1 LFAHYYETEQKN
13 TSYDLKK
20 RVMISKYNDIM
31 GENDIVVN
39 IDKNTFTQQDFDLI
53 QILPAIIQ
61 DSGAL
66 GTFKLGN
73 LEITINH
80 LETYE
85 KNLVNIE

>member
-1 LFAHYYETEQKN
+1 
-13 TSYDLKK
+13 
-20 RVMISKYNDIM
+20 M
-31 GENDIVVN
+31 GENDIVVKIN
-39 IDKNTFTQQDFDLI
+39 KNTFTQQDFDLI

-85 KNLVNIE
+85 KNLINIK